1 MLISIDIIL
10 QDYIKMTCGGKMFRV
25 SICEDDKYQMYINKL
40 LINKW
45 GEKNDITIIISEFF
59 SAEEFIIKNES
70 ILTYDCIIIDVRL
83 KVMNGI
89 ELARVIREK
98 NKDISIIFVSGLE
111 EYISCGYDFEAIHY
125 LIKPINEEKFFLC
138 LDKAWSRKSLYKEDK
153 NIISVKRFGDII
165 SLKFTDI
172 LYCESHQHYIEIN
185 TKDNKVTIKKK
196 ISDLEKELDENL
208 FIRTHRS
215 YIVNISYT
223 KEIKKNSILLKNDIE
238 IPVSKMKKNKVK
250 ELYFKYF

>member
-1 MLISIDIIL
+1 M
-10 QDYIKMTCGGKMFRV
+10 
-25 SICEDDKYQMYINKL
+25 
-40 LINKW
+40 
-45 GEKNDITIIISEFF
+45 
-59 SAEEFIIKNES
+59 
-70 ILTYDCIIIDVRL
+70 
-83 KVMNGI
+83 
-89 ELARVIREK
+89 
-98 NKDISIIFVSGLE
+98 
-111 EYISCGYDFEAIHY
+111 
-125 LIKPINEEKFFLC
+125 
-138 LDKAWSRKSLYKEDK
+138 YKEDK